1 MRLLLDTHAAVW
13 AVASPERL
21 SGSVAEA
28 IADTSNEIF
37 VSVASLWEIAI
48 KFSLGRKQAPPF
60 DAEAALTFFH
70 ETGFAL
76 LDITPAHVVAVG
88 KLAIEH
94 SDPFDRLLIAQA
106 LTEPMMLVSKDQ
118 KIAACL
124 PQLTLW

>member
-1 MRLLLDTHAAVW
+1 MRLLLDTHAAIW
-13 AVASPERL
+13 AVASPEKL
-21 SGSVAEA
+21 SAKVIEA
-28 IADTSNEIF
+28 ISDTNNDVF
-37 VSVASLWEIAI
+37 VSTASLWEIAI
-48 KFSLGRKQAPPF
+48 KSSLGRKHAPPF
-60 DAEAALTFFH
+60 DAEDGLRFFL

-76 LDITPAHVVAVG
+76 LDITPEHVVAVG